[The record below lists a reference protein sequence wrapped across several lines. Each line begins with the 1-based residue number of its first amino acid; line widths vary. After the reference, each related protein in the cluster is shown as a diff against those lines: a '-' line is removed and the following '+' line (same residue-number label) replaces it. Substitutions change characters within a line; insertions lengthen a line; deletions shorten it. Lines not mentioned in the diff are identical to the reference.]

1 MKKVQ
6 MTKTKWLG
14 NRVLMSTVSKLKVP
28 LVSALLV
35 FGVAV
40 SPVQA
45 SHYHDVIAP
54 LATVAV
60 LSYLLNNDRHHTSYR
75 SRTHY
80 SYGYKNRGQHHRSQ
94 RHSRRKHSY
103 SSSGYSNHSKSRY
116 QH

>member
-6 MTKTKWLG
+6 MTKAKLLESG
-14 NRVLMSTVSKLKVP
+14 VLKSMISKLKAP

-35 FGVAV
+35 LGLAV

-60 LSYLLNNDRHHTSYR
+60 LTYLFNNNRHHSSYR
-75 SRTHY
+75 SRTYY
-80 SYGYKNRGQHHRSQ
+80 SYGYKSKGQHRRPQ
-94 RHSRRKHSY
+94 RQTRRKHSH
-103 SSSGYSNHSKSRY
+103 SSGGYSNHSKSRY